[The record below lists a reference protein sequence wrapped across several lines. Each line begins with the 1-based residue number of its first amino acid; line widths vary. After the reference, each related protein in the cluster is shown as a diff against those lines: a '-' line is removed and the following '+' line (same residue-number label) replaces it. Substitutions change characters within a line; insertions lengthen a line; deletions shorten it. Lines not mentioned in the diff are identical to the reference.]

1 MNILSQPE
9 ILSELK
15 IGRQLFEQSI
25 RPLMLENGDA
35 RPLGESRRTMWIFDG
50 STLWRWKEY
59 LEKRAVLIELRH
71 PGWHSKRP
79 YSLDDLFNLV
89 DSGVLDGEIDHP
101 AFRPANN
108 E

>member
-9 ILSELK
+9 ILSQLNV
-15 IGRQLFEQSI
+15 GRQLFEQSI

-35 RPLGESRRTMWIFDG
+35 RPLSESRRTMWIFDG

-59 LEKRAVLIELRH
+59 LEKRAALIELAYL
-71 PGWHSKRP
+71 GWHSKRP
-79 YSLDDLFNLV
+79 YSLDDMYDLV
-89 DSGVLDGEIDHP
+89 DSGVFDGEIDHP
-101 AFRPANN
+101 AFRIANN